1 MATGDTTMTRERL
14 KRLRVY
20 DSEEALCFSCGFG
33 MANADIIDLIA
44 HDRLNGRLA
53 KVTAL

>member
-20 DSEEALCFSCGFG
+20 VSEQALCFSCGFG
-33 MANADIIDLIA
+33 VANADIVDLIA
-44 HDRLNGRLA
+44 HDRLNSRLA